1 MYNNLKFKNM
11 KKELIDKIR
20 CMLDF
25 IEESDALISE
35 ARQNGDMEQE
45 EHLLAGLSNAK
56 HDMRKCVSMLLDD
69 EQDDNA
75 PATGKEPPF

>member
-11 KKELIDKIR
+11 NKELIDKIR

-35 ARQNGDMEQE
+35 ARRNGDTEQE
-45 EHLLAGLSNAK
+45 EHLLAGRSNVK
-56 HDMRKCVSMLLDD
+56 HDMRKCVSILLGD
-69 EQDDNA
+69 EQDNTL
-75 PATGKEPPF
+75 ATRKEPPF